1 MKGNDGKILFL
12 TIMIFALISVCIVL
26 YIQTNFFKVII
37 DFFVG
42 IYNGMKNW
50 FV

>member
-1 MKGNDGKILFL
+1 MKDNDGKILS
-12 TIMIFALISVCIVL
+12 IAIIIFVLISVCIVL
-26 YIQTNFFKVII
+26 YRQTNFFKVII

>member
-1 MKGNDGKILFL
+1 MKGNDGKILFI
-12 TIMIFALISVCIVL
+12 TIIIFALISVFIVL
-26 YIQTNFFKVII
+26 SQTNFFKAII